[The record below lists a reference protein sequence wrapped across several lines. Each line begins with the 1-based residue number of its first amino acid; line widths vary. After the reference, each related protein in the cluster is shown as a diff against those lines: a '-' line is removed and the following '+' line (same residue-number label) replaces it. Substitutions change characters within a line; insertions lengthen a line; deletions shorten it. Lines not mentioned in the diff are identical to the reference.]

1 MWLEILAD
9 LHVKFF
15 VKWEFCAKVVN
26 KSEEFRKSE
35 GEQEGWVKSWIQ
47 ILMISLGISI
57 LY

>member
-26 KSEEFRKSE
+26 KSEEFRKSGLSE
-35 GEQEGWVKSWIQ
+35 ILNSNTNDFSWNKYF
-47 ILMISLGISI
+47 ILS
-57 LY
+57 